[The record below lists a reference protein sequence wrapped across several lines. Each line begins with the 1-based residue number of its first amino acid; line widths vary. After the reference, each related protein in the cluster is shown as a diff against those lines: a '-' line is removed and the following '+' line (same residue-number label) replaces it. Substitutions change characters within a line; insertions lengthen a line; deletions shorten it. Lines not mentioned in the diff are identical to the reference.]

1 MPWIT
6 NHWPDILSL
15 VLIAA
20 GVLWLMPRGAY
31 RAKPAGLLLALAGT
45 VLMAIHLH
53 VSEQPVVQTSL
64 FGLFAA
70 TAIFCAILMVTNRNP
85 VYSALWFAMVTL
97 SVCGLF
103 LLQSAPFLAAA
114 TVIVYAGAI
123 VVTFVF
129 VIMLAQQSGATV
141 YDQRA
146 RQPIIATVA
155 SMVLLAM
162 ILGSLELARDESGA
176 VRASDEGGVARGS
189 GESVVRGS
197 PDPAQGQ
204 SLARAGSEDPRTTE
218 RDARTTTAPAAMANT
233 LSQPRSGES
242 LGALHGLGRSLFG
255 DYLFAV
261 ELAGTLLL
269 VATIGAIAIAPRRS
283 RGTL

>member
-1 MPWIT
+1 MHWIAE
-6 NHWPDILSL
+6 HWLDILSL
-15 VLIAA
+15 LLIAA
-20 GVLWLMPRGAY
+20 GVLWLMPRGAP
-31 RAKPAGLLLALAGT
+31 RPKVPGLLLAFVGT
-45 VLMAIHLH
+45 VLMAVHLH
-53 VSEQPVVQTSL
+53 VAQGPVIETVL
-64 FGLFAA
+64 FGVFAA
-70 TAIFCAILMVTNRNP
+70 TAIFCAILMITNRNP
-85 VYSALWFAMVTL
+85 VYSALWFALVTL

-129 VIMLAQQSGATV
+129 VIMLAQQGGATA

-162 ILGSLELARDESGA
+162 ILGSLESTRNTSA
-176 VRASDEGGVARGS
+176 
-189 GESVVRGS
+189 
-197 PDPAQGQ
+197 GQ
-204 SLARAGSEDPRTTE
+204 RAGSVSDRSSTPLA
-218 RDARTTTAPAAMANT
+218 ARPISANP
-233 LSQPRSGES
+233 LSRPTDTDS
-242 LGALHGLGRSLFG
+242 LGTMHGLGRSLFG